1 MSEIKPYGT
10 VLIRAKQILDYLEQV
25 DQPVNLQ
32 TIYTSLKTS
41 KSTVLKILNTL
52 CLIGFVKRDEETK
65 KYSLGI
71 TLIRYGEAAKK
82 SFSIISVA
90 ESDLIE
96 LNNQIGETIHLGA
109 YDQERII
116 YIKKLNAKSRIIL
129 RSQVGHSV
137 ELYCSAMGKAYLAE
151 QEEETV
157 RNYLNGIR
165 LEKRTENTICDKN
178 ILIDDLRATR
188 KRGYAIDDQENEDDI
203 YCIATSL
210 KQKGDIRGLISVS
223 SPVYRMSEEK
233 KKKIITLLQQAKR
246 NIEQKLTH

>member
-1 MSEIKPYGT
+1 MSETKPYGT
-10 VLIRAKQILDYLEQV
+10 VLIRAKQILDYLEQK

-32 TIYTSLKTS
+32 TICTSLKTS

-52 CLIGFVKRDEETK
+52 CLIGFVKREEETK

-71 TLIRYGEAAKK
+71 SLISYGEAAKK

-90 ESDLIE
+90 ERDLIE

-109 YDQERII
+109 YDQDRIV

-151 QEEETV
+151 QKEEVV
-157 RNYLNGIR
+157 RNYLDRVR
-165 LEKRTENTICDKN
+165 LEQRTKHTLCDK
-178 ILIDDLRATR
+178 IALMDDLRATR
-188 KRGYAIDDQENEDDI
+188 QHGYAIDDQENEEDV
-203 YCIATSL
+203 YCIATSI
-210 KQKGDIRGLISVS
+210 KQNGVIRGLVSVS

-233 KKKIITLLQQAKR
+233 RMKIITLLQQAKR
-246 NIEQKLTH
+246 NIEQKLTN